1 MSDKRVWTKD
11 EILARIAADPRWVER
26 GILALYRRQTRD
38 ERRDGITRYDNDLGF
53 CGFDA
58 RAGSSYARLIE
69 GSRQPTGQRLFGRKL
84 TSARR
89 ICAKHV
95 GQLVAEANG
104 TRVEL

>member
-1 MSDKRVWTKD
+1 MTDKRVWTKE
-11 EILARIAADPRWVER
+11 EILARIAADPRWAER
-26 GILALYRRQTRD
+26 GILALYRRQTLD

-58 RAGSSYARLIE
+58 RSGSAYARAILRSRQPE
-69 GSRQPTGQRLFGRKL
+69 GSRLGCRWLA
-84 TSARR
+84 SARR